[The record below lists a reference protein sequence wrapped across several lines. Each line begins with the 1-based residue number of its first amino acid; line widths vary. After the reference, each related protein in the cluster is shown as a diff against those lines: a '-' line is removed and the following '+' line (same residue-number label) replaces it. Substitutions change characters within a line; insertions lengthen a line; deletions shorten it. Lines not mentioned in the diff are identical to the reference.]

1 MKNLIKKIEKIWA
14 RTSEKRFVSYL
25 KKTGVKIGKD
35 FKIRGPIRNIC
46 IDITRPSLVTIG
58 DNVEINRN
66 FTLFTHDMVAGIF
79 RTLYHDFLPSSGHV
93 IIGNNVRF
101 GANCIVLKNVTIG
114 DNTFIAAGAV
124 VTKNI
129 PSNCI
134 AAGIPAKV
142 ICSMDEYYSRRKKE
156 ALEEAFE
163 YARSIKE
170 RFVRQPEIEDF
181 YEEFPFFVN
190 GQDFGQYPM
199 LPIKRQLGEG
209 FEDWKKHHKSV
220 FENFDA
226 FLTAALNESK

>member
-1 MKNLIKKIEKIWA
+1 MYCSQDSSQSDLQYG
-14 RTSEKRFVSYL
+14 RV
-25 KKTGVKIGKD
+25 
-35 FKIRGPIRNIC
+35 
-46 IDITRPSLVTIG
+46 
-58 DNVEINRN
+58 
-66 FTLFTHDMVAGIF
+66 LF
-79 RTLYHDFLPSSGHV
+79 SQ
-93 IIGNNVRF
+93 
-101 GANCIVLKNVTIG
+101 
-114 DNTFIAAGAV
+114 
-124 VTKNI
+124 
-129 PSNCI
+129 
-134 AAGIPAKV
+134 
-142 ICSMDEYYSRRKKE
+142 KKE